1 MTKKKNRTIVIALI
15 SATLL
20 VLISIGIGALIT
32 ARKEYKNITE
42 SFDNLSE
49 MDSEFTG
56 VSAPALYKDSVIFLH
71 SDGFIQSFDK
81 KIGKLKWKKKVVK
94 STKSIKEPGL
104 ITVAQELVVLGDSLY
119 FVAQDKLYAFDLER
133 KQIKWEKSY
142 LDEGVSLPAGA
153 NDTIFKTIEK
163 TLVAFDAKTGNKK
176 WTFKNNDHFVSAR
189 PVPTENFV
197 YLTDLTSIL
206 AINVKNGKKVWQ
218 YKLKFGEPNEDPVL
232 SDGKLY
238 VNTLTGKDEASFEVV
253 DAKTGQYIFHK
264 KIKNDAIMSLLTAN
278 NNLLCFAGENYFY
291 MLESNDGKEIWKT
304 KTDSVSNPIISE
316 GKIYLL
322 DSKGLR
328 SFNAK
333 TGKQVWT
340 TALKVKVSDKSI
352 DASFTDEGQEEMS
365 DFILDENLIYVGAGQ
380 RSKGAKYDVNYVYAV
395 DKNTGEIR
403 WKK

>member
-15 SATLL
+15 SVTLL
-20 VLISIGIGALIT
+20 VLISIGIGTLIT
-32 ARKEYKNITE
+32 ARKAHKNITE

-49 MDSEFTG
+49 MDSETG

-81 KIGKLKWKKKVVK
+81 KVGKFKWKKKVVK
-94 STKSIKEPGL
+94 STKSINEPML

-119 FVAQDKLYAFDLER
+119 FVAQDKLYAFDLKR

-153 NDTIFKTIEK
+153 NNTIFKTIEK

-189 PVPTENFV
+189 PVPTESFV

-232 SDGKLY
+232 SNGKLY
-238 VNTLTGKDEASFEVV
+238 EQTLTGKNEASFEVV
-253 DAKTGQYIFHK
+253 DANTGQYIFNK
-264 KIKNDAIMSLLTAN
+264 KIKNDAIMSLVAISD
-278 NNLLCFAGENYFY
+278 NLLCFAGENYFY

-304 KTDSVSNPIISE
+304 KTDSITNPIISE
-316 GKIYLL
+316 GKVYLL

-333 TGKQVWT
+333 TGKHIWT
-340 TALKVKVSDKSI
+340 RALKVKISDELE
-352 DASFTDEGQEEMS
+352 DGGFTDQGQDEMNE
-365 DFILDENLIYVGAGQ
+365 FVIDENLIYISAGQ